1 MLGQGF
7 VQFKAPEVI
16 IAVGG
21 DIIFVEVIENT
32 QDAGIAVVKAKIMAS
47 GKRLHTR
54 EIEDHAPVALVI
66 QHFGH
71 FPFGQVMVA
80 VLRPGK
86 TDSFRHKFRNSID
99 ISVSCHN
106 GDHFR
111 ACPIFLKSGVDGLHG
126 SILDGAGR
134 PLHQIEP
141 GRGTIGH
148 LKRNVSRKLFFKT
161 GVAIDGDLR
170 HAVAFEEF
178 FGKRHAA
185 YPGRKA
191 LHRGEFHLPHFLQNN
206 ILDIVRVPDRQAIGI
221 CSVIQ
226 DKRFLPMARGNNRE
240 NKCRKGK

>member
-21 DIIFVEVIENT
+21 DIILMEIIENA
-32 QDAGIAVVKAKIMAS
+32 QDAGIAVIKAKVMTT

-86 TDSFRHKFRNSID
+86 TDSFRHKFRNTID
-99 ISVSCHN
+99 ISVSCHD

-134 PLHQIEP
+134 PLHQIEL

-148 LKRNVSRKLFFKT
+148 LKCNVSRKLFPKIGVTLDGNQGYAVSFEKIT
-161 GVAIDGDLR
+161 GDR
-170 HAVAFEEF
+170 HI
-178 FGKRHAA
+178 A
-185 YPGRKA
+185 YPGRQTFY
-191 LHRGEFHLPHFLQNN
+191 RGQTNLPHSLQND
-206 ILDIVRVPDRQAIGI
+206 LLRIVGIPYRETIGI
-221 CSVIQ
+221 SAGIL
-226 DKRFLPMARGNNRE
+226 RNRIFTMARVKRSQDE
-240 NKCRKGK
+240 CRKGK